1 MIYNRKIPNFARD
14 FLFLPLFKTS
24 TMTTYKATV
33 NKADSFDLTATSLE
47 NLDSISLDESNFH
60 ILKDNVSYK
69 AEIVKADFLTK
80 NYTVK
85 VNGNI
90 YEVNLANSLDLL
102 IKQMGFEVGSAKQ
115 VNAIKAPMPG
125 LVLEISVTA
134 GQEVQEGDNL
144 LILEAMKMENSFTS
158 PRAGIIKSIA
168 VNKGQAVDKGQLL
181 IEFE

>member
-1 MIYNRKIPNFARD
+1 MSGFFIS
-14 FLFLPLFKTS
+14 LLFKIKA
-24 TMTTYKATV
+24 MNNYKATV
-33 NKADSFDLTATSLE
+33 NKSVTFDLTETSLE
-47 NLDSISLDESNFH
+47 GFDAIAVDKSTFH
-60 ILKDNVSYK
+60 ILKNNQSYR
-69 AEIVKADFLTK
+69 AEIVKSNFLAK

-85 VNGNI
+85 VNGNT
-90 YEVNLANSLDLL
+90 YEVNLASALDQL

-125 LVLEISVTA
+125 LVLEISVEV

-158 PRAGIIKSIA
+158 PRAGVIKSIA
-168 VNKGQAVDKGQLL
+168 VTKGQAVDKGQLL